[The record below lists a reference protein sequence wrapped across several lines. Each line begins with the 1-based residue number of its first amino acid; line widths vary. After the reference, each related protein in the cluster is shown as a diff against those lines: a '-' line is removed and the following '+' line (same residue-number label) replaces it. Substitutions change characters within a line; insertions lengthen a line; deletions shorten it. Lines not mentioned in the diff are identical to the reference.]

1 MWIRIKLHMEPDPNP
16 NPGRNK
22 ASKKNF
28 RTDFKQI
35 FHKVKY
41 KKMETYG

>member
-22 ASKKNF
+22 VNKKNF
-28 RTDFKQI
+28 QTDFKHI